1 MIDESS
7 PEHLGSGRMF
17 AKFRFYLARVAITF
31 PNLMKNR
38 VSFVLAFFCAAAVA
52 HAAPPSDQSL
62 NQMMTVMQVEAM
74 LNQALQ
80 QMDGSIS
87 KGMEQG
93 LQQSLQGKELNAAQK
108 TAVEN
113 FKTKLSATM
122 KEDLSYPK
130 VKEIYLQVYRETLT
144 QEEVNSI
151 LAFYGSPAGKA
162 MIEKMPI
169 AMQKASTMMQA
180 RIGPMTQKLQSMQEE
195 FVKQLATT
203 K

>member
-1 MIDESS
+1 
-7 PEHLGSGRMF
+7 
-17 AKFRFYLARVAITF
+17 
-31 PNLMKNR
+31 MKNR
-38 VSFVLAFFCAAAVA
+38 ISFVLAFLFVAALA

-80 QMDGSIS
+80 QMDGSIA

-93 LQQSLQGKELNAAQK
+93 LQQSLQGKELTAAQK
-108 TAVEN
+108 TSVES

-122 KEDLSYPK
+122 KDELSLTK
-130 VKEIYLQVYRETLT
+130 VKEIYVQVYRETLT

-162 MIEKMPI
+162 MVEKMPV
-169 AMQKASTMMQA
+169 AMQKASTLMQG
-180 RIGPMTQKLQSMQEE
+180 RIAPMTQKLQSMQEE

>member
-1 MIDESS
+1 
-7 PEHLGSGRMF
+7 MF
-17 AKFRFYLARVAITF
+17 SKFRFYLARVTITF

-38 VSFVLAFFCAAAVA
+38 ISFALAFLCAAAVA

-80 QMDGSIS
+80 QMDGSIA

-93 LQQSLQGKELNAAQK
+93 LQQSLQGKELTAAQK
-108 TAVEN
+108 TAVET

-162 MIEKMPI
+162 MIEKMPV